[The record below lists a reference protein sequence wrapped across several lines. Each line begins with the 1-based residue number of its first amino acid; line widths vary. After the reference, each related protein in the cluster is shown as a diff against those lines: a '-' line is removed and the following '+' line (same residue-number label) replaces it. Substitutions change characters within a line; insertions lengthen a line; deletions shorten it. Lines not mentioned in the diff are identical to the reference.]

1 MRRVCKKN
9 GSRERMRRAEDAHGK
24 DSNRKNGNKRR
35 GANDVFGAA
44 ERRLQ
49 VADDAC
55 DDEVR
60 QEGRRR
66 I

>member
-1 MRRVCKKN
+1 
-9 GSRERMRRAEDAHGK
+9 MRRAEDAHGK